1 MISIKN
7 VIGMEVIDQKG
18 QKVGKVKNID
28 CDDELTKVTTL
39 NISLDK
45 GLFSNDEKKVGFND
59 IKGITD
65 YVLLDIE
72 ISLDE
77 ED

>member
-7 VIGMEVIDQKG
+7 VIGMEVIDQRG

-28 CDDELTKVTTL
+28 CDEGLSRVTTL

-45 GLFSNDEKKVGFND
+45 GLFSHDEKEVGFKD

-65 YVLLDIE
+65 IVLLNIE
-72 ISLDE
+72 INLNE
-77 ED
+77 EN